1 MLVLWR
7 IEATMRIG
15 REGVLCAGLGLGILS
30 GAVDS
35 TAVDPAPSLL
45 RSHLLVTYYGN
56 PHSARMGI
64 LGRLTGTAR
73 ARALRDQAD
82 AYAALTSKRV
92 LPAYHLVAV
101 VAQKGGGSDGRYRR
115 RESAAVIAQL
125 LDEARA
131 NGFHLVLDVQP
142 GRAELAGELAWLRAF
157 LAEPDVHLALDPEFD
172 MLHGQVP
179 GQVLGRMPAADI
191 NLASGFL
198 SSLVRTR
205 NLPPKVLIV
214 HQFAVR
220 MLPDV
225 QSIETAPM
233 VDLVLDMDGFGSQ
246 SLKLSSYRTVIR
258 KWRGDFVGIKLF
270 YTIDTNLFSPGQ
282 VMTLQPVPAVVIY
295 Q

>member
-1 MLVLWR
+1 
-7 IEATMRIG
+7 MRSA
-15 REGVLCAGLGLGILS
+15 REGMLLVALGLGILS
-30 GAVDS
+30 TAVAPV
-35 TAVDPAPSLL
+35 AVDPAPSLL

-73 ARALRDQAD
+73 ARALQDQAD
-82 AYAALTSKRV
+82 AYAPLTRKRV

-101 VAQKGGGSDGRYRR
+101 VAQKDAGSDGTYRR
-115 RESAAVIAQL
+115 RESTSVIARL
-125 LDEARA
+125 LDEART

-142 GRAELAGELAWLRAF
+142 GRAELAGELAWLRPF
-157 LAEPDVHLALDPEFD
+157 LTQPDVHLALDPEFD

-179 GQVLGRMPAADI
+179 GRMLGRMPAADI

-198 SSLVRTR
+198 SSLVRAHK
-205 NLPPKVLIV
+205 LPPKVLIV

-220 MLPDV
+220 MLPDG

-258 KWRGDFVGIKLF
+258 RWRGDFVGIKLF